1 MMCVYSSI
9 DVCKSLYKTCVY
21 LIFKEMYRLYV
32 YSLFIYN
39 IYIYIFTLPIDRRRP
54 SPRDLL
60 FLDGVTRN
68 CQAEAAIA
76 DQC

>member
-1 MMCVYSSI
+1 MSVKVCIRHVYILYSKKCI
-9 DVCKSLYKTCVY
+9 DYMYTVY
-21 LIFKEMYRLYV
+21 LSI
-32 YSLFIYN
+32 
-39 IYIYIFTLPIDRRRP
+39 IYIFIFTLPIDRRRP